1 MNVVDVT
8 WRLHTKCASERES
21 SIVNALDML
30 SFAMDMLSFAM
41 DMLSLLDMSLLVEFA
56 GYVEF

>member
-1 MNVVDVT
+1 
-8 WRLHTKCASERES
+8 
-21 SIVNALDML
+21 ML